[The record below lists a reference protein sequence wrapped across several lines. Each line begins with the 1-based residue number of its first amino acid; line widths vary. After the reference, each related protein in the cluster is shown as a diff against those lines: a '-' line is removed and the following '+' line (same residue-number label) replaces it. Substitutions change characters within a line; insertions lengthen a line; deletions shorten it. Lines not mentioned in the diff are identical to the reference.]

1 VANLRE
7 IKLVTSG
14 IMGTEAGKRASAG
27 ALDYSYIGVAF
38 GKLGAGSIEILYFN
52 PEMIDSGAPSGTAR
66 YDGDTD
72 VTIANGNRASFS
84 ISVARYVHVEI
95 GPVEHAERR
104 VIVIPPTSKNKVCAL
119 ILVCATVTALA
130 RDAIER
136 QTCGNVI

>member
-1 VANLRE
+1 MADRRLLLLAIYVIDLCAVGVVNLRE
-7 IKLVTSG
+7 VKVVTSG

-27 ALDYSYIGVAF
+27 ALDYFYIGVAF

-66 YDGDTD
+66 YEGDTD

-104 VIVIPPTSKNKVCAL
+104 VIVSRNRKMIKL
-119 ILVCATVTALA
+119 
-130 RDAIER
+130 
-136 QTCGNVI
+136 G